1 MQMLAWKAQR
11 ALRKQL
17 HDWGPVIDKRLCG
30 ISDHRRLSLACN
42 CAVLCCAAGQV
53 SFDPDVVG
61 VRTLLRLIDRDL
73 GYPARL
79 EEEGGDAD
87 GMDDPAERDR
97 RFWLRRF
104 LWAALFSVPTF
115 FLAMV
120 GSRPTRALVRH
131 FGIYWQILL
140 IAVEH
145 FRNQHLPDAVPDLQ
159 ICVNLHRAVG
169 CVGNDSW
176 VNQTS

>member
-1 MQMLAWKAQR
+1 M
-11 ALRKQL
+11 
-17 HDWGPVIDKRLCG
+17 
-30 ISDHRRLSLACN
+30 
-42 CAVLCCAAGQV
+42 

-87 GMDDPAERDR
+87 EMDDPAERDR

-120 GSRPTRALVRH
+120 GARPTAFRYVLVNMFCYLWSIIERSTSRCCSRPC
-131 FGIYWQILL
+131 IL
-140 IAVEH
+140 
-145 FRNQHLPDAVPDLQ
+145 
-159 ICVNLHRAVG
+159 C
-169 CVGNDSW
+169 
-176 VNQTS
+176 